1 VAIVTERQR
10 DTATTQPAIGAKRR
24 ESVLLPLLR
33 SPLQITLPRTTAG
46 WRRERGL
53 LPARSVAALL
63 HPRTR
68 FLGDLG
74 DRPGWAWKWRYKR
87 PKATLLAHAATY
99 SRIAPSLPA
108 FSCPPALDPSHI
120 ALFAGCLLVACRL
133 LAGACWCLFDSRSG
147 KLTLPFHPTP
157 ASATGPAINAI
168 SSALGPRRKI
178 EIQLLTR
185 FSLISRSLHRQLSCF
200 K

>member
-1 VAIVTERQR
+1 M
-10 DTATTQPAIGAKRR
+10 
-24 ESVLLPLLR
+24 LLPLLR
-33 SPLQITLPRTTAG
+33 SPPQITLPRTTAG

-63 HPRTR
+63 SPKSPKNRV
-68 FLGDLG
+68 LGC
-74 DRPGWAWKWRYKR
+74 RPGWAWKWRYKR
-87 PKATLLAHAATY
+87 PKATLLAHAASY

-120 ALFAGCLLVACRL
+120 APQRALLVVCWLLVGCLLVAC
-133 LAGACWCLFDSRSG
+133 WCLLVLVDSRSG

-185 FSLISRSLHRQLSCF
+185 CSLISRSLHRQLSCF